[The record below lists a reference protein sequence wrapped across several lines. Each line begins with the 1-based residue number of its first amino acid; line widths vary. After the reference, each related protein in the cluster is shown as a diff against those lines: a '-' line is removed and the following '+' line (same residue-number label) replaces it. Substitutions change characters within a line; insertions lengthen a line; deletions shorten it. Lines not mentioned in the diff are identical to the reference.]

1 MDRVGKEVL
10 VLLLWNLHSLIFHP
24 KHMQFLQHVP
34 QIWSKA
40 KVSEDVKAKLHNW
53 RGPSKLSVIDPRIS
67 LTYVSVWQTMEEIMP
82 YEPLLLAEAHNFEE
96 NAHENELC
104 T

>member
-1 MDRVGKEVL
+1 MLIRMQILSMTKRAGMWIECTQERKKILNKMDRVGKEVL

-40 KVSEDVKAKLHNW
+40 KVSEDVKAKLHN
-53 RGPSKLSVIDPRIS
+53 
-67 LTYVSVWQTMEEIMP
+67 
-82 YEPLLLAEAHNFEE
+82 
-96 NAHENELC
+96 
-104 T
+104 